1 MPDIAQLPDV
11 LVNRIAAGEVIER
24 PSSVVKELV
33 ENALD
38 AGATEISVDLSQGGK
53 KSIVVKDNGCG
64 IKPEQLKLSIHRH
77 TTSKIKTLDD
87 LDRINT
93 MGFRGEALASMAS
106 IAKLKITSRSRET
119 QSPAHEIEVEGG
131 EIIHFGE
138 TGHDYG
144 TTVSVKY
151 LFHHTPA
158 RLKFLKSNETE
169 LSHISDFLTK
179 CALINPQ
186 VGFKL
191 FHDDKKIISVRPT
204 AQLKERV
211 RELFGADISEWIYPI
226 SHQHDS
232 ISVTGFAGHPQL
244 ARSHQRDMYLFV
256 NGRPVRDKVIFHALI
271 EAYRNLLMHGK
282 YPFVIVNMTMPH
294 EMVDVNVHPAKT
306 EVRFVNGNVM
316 HRLVTDALR
325 KTLAESPWF
334 ETTAAPSYSIPPS
347 IDQSRGMARHAPTV
361 LPSSYTLSTGAF
373 KNDNELVS
381 SLKQN
386 IEPIQEPETQRA
398 IQFAHTPFGELTV
411 IGQLSGTYILCQGR
425 DKLVLIDQHAAHERV
440 GFEKLLLEQ
449 EKGGIHKQNL
459 LIPETFDLNPSD
471 AEVLKQY
478 LDDLKPY
485 GLDIDHFGGNTF
497 VVRAYPSLLQGKLN
511 IKNMVLDFVGEALE
525 RGRIDSLKDKMNHV
539 LATMACHAAVRAH
552 DVLGRHEME
561 ALLKDL
567 DQYHF
572 TSFCPHGR
580 PVMVEVTEYEIQKW
594 FKRIV

>member
-1 MPDIAQLPDV
+1 MPDILQLPDI

-38 AGATEISVDLSQGGK
+38 AGSTEIEVDLSQGGK
-53 KSIVVKDNGCG
+53 KSILVKDNGCG
-64 IKPEQLKLSIHRH
+64 IKPDQLKLALHRH
-77 TTSKIKTLDD
+77 TTSKIRTLDD

-106 IAKLKITSRSRET
+106 IAKLKIISRSRET
-119 QSPAHEIEVEGG
+119 SSPAHEMEVEGG
-131 EIIHFGE
+131 EILSFGE

-169 LSHISDFLTK
+169 LSHITDFLNK
-179 CALINPQ
+179 CALINPH

-204 AQLKERV
+204 ENLKERV
-211 RELFGADISEWIYPI
+211 RELFGQDISDWIYPI
-226 SHQHDS
+226 NHTHDAVS
-232 ISVTGFAGHPQL
+232 ITGFAGHPQL

-256 NGRPVRDKVIFHALI
+256 NKRPVRDKVIFHALI

-282 YPFVIVNMTMPH
+282 YPFVIVNMTIPH

-316 HRLVTDALR
+316 HRLVTDAIR

-334 ETTAAPSYSIPPS
+334 QRFESSLPNT
-347 IDQSRGMARHAPTV
+347 IDEGRGMARHAPTTM
-361 LPSSYTLSTGAF
+361 PSPYPF
-373 KNDNELVS
+373 QNDNELVS
-381 SLKQN
+381 SLKQSFDQ
-386 IEPIQEPETQRA
+386 PLQESPNFTSIPDTQRA

-411 IGQLSGTYILCQGR
+411 LGQLSGTYILCQGR
-425 DKLVLIDQHAAHERV
+425 EKLVLIDQHAAHERV

-449 EKGGIHKQNL
+449 ERGGIHKQNL
-459 LIPETFDLNPSD
+459 LIPETFDLSPSD
-471 AEVLKQY
+471 TEILKNY
-478 LDDLKPY
+478 LDDLTAY
-485 GLDIDHFGGNTF
+485 GLDIDHFGGHTF
-497 VVRAYPSLLQGKLN
+497 VVRAYPSLLGGKLN
-511 IKNMVLDFVGEALE
+511 VKNMVLDFVGEALE

-539 LATMACHAAVRAH
+539 LATMACHAAIRAH
-552 DVLGRHEME
+552 DVLGKAEME

-580 PVMVEVTEYEIQKW
+580 PVMVEVSEYEIQKW
-594 FKRIV
+594 FKRVV